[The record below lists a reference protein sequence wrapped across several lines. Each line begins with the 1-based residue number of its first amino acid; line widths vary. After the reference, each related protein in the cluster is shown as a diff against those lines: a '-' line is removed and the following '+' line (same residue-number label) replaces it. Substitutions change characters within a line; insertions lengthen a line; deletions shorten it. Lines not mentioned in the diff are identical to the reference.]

1 MSGVMVF
8 EKMTDLSQKS
18 ESGVGKVIFLCNNT
32 IWCVLFRIKLEKAR
46 EM

>member
-1 MSGVMVF
+1 
-8 EKMTDLSQKS
+8 MTDLSQKS

-32 IWCVLFRIKLEKAR
+32 IWCVLFRIKLEKTR